1 MLFSLKR
8 RRLCHTVLAALRGAY
23 GFAPAQA
30 AISIAAKTARVPHGQ
45 RHHVSA
51 AGSLARSCGCA
62 ARRPRSAR
70 HCFRDLLM
78 TLDRLCRYSLP
89 LAFRAENA
97 ALALRAPSM
106 PHDHAAG
113 SIAPWLATLA
123 PPAVRVMFN
132 TILERAWQVLLQN
145 RSSRTTPSTRFRP
158 LRRRTRRSRLLK
170 PYQAPGVV
178 PPFPGRLPVVV
189 RSTSAAISAE
199 DSPVLFLSPPGAK
212 KTIYGASS
220 RSISSGV
227 RARAGSRRE
236 AARNI
241 PERSGPFSA

>member
-106 PHDHAAG
+106 PHDHAAAG
-113 SIAPWLATLA
+113 RHLCSRCPQAPLRPATGTAPAGPPSGRPPWLAGA
-123 PPAVRVMFN
+123 RAFGGQDSFN
-132 TILERAWQVLLQN
+132 TILQQSEYSFTLYLV
-145 RSSRTTPSTRFRP
+145 
-158 LRRRTRRSRLLK
+158 
-170 PYQAPGVV
+170 
-178 PPFPGRLPVVV
+178 
-189 RSTSAAISAE
+189 
-199 DSPVLFLSPPGAK
+199 
-212 KTIYGASS
+212 
-220 RSISSGV
+220 
-227 RARAGSRRE
+227 
-236 AARNI
+236 
-241 PERSGPFSA
+241 

>member
-30 AISIAAKTARVPHGQ
+30 AISIAAKTARVPHG
-45 RHHVSA
+45 RKA
-51 AGSLARSCGCA
+51 ACLRGRIACA
-62 ARRPRSAR
+62 FVKLRFTRLRSANPF
-70 HCFRDLLM
+70 FRDLLM

-123 PPAVRVMFN
+123 PLAVKVIIN
-132 TILERAWQVLLQN
+132 TML
-145 RSSRTTPSTRFRP
+145 
-158 LRRRTRRSRLLK
+158 
-170 PYQAPGVV
+170 
-178 PPFPGRLPVVV
+178 
-189 RSTSAAISAE
+189 
-199 DSPVLFLSPPGAK
+199 
-212 KTIYGASS
+212 
-220 RSISSGV
+220 
-227 RARAGSRRE
+227 
-236 AARNI
+236 
-241 PERSGPFSA
+241 

>member
-89 LAFRAENA
+89 LAFCAENA
-97 ALALRAPSM
+97 ALALRAPQ
-106 PHDHAAG
+106 DAALPCGGGASFHG
-113 SIAPWLATLA
+113 SLRSRLRRPRSCSTLFYTKA
-123 PPAVRVMFN
+123 RPES
-132 TILERAWQVLLQN
+132 ILTRRGLC
-145 RSSRTTPSTRFRP
+145 RTTPLNT
-158 LRRRTRRSRLLK
+158 
-170 PYQAPGVV
+170 A
-178 PPFPGRLPVVV
+178 
-189 RSTSAAISAE
+189 
-199 DSPVLFLSPPGAK
+199 LF
-212 KTIYGASS
+212 
-220 RSISSGV
+220 
-227 RARAGSRRE
+227 RAG
-236 AARNI
+236 AFQL
-241 PERSGPFSA
+241 RSGPPQTVPGLPAFRLRGRFRGGRSRIRFPFVPAGSPGMRLPS